1 MKVGAFP
8 ENVVVF
14 FSSHNTMTY
23 YLCFWK
29 DEIGRGDPSHWFLN
43 KTRTSDWSQFDHR
56 QVFLKAFVLEQ
67 KE

>member
-1 MKVGAFP
+1 M
-8 ENVVVF
+8 
-14 FSSHNTMTY
+14 MI

-29 DEIGRGDPSHWFLN
+29 DEIGRGDPGPWFLK

-56 QVFLKAFVLEQ
+56 QVFLKDFVLEQ